1 MKKLLTLIVSTLLII
16 MCAGMTVMAAPKDF
30 AGDESWVITFFTTDN
45 AGNLQNYK
53 VEGDSA
59 ASKSVALSEVLSGLS
74 ISGTVSKAESS
85 DPTLL
90 SVSQDTTGAYVIT
103 PLKLFGYSDNPTV
116 SVTFTDSASPVS
128 FFVTCTTI
136 NCDLISVE
144 DCTVSSIPASTFT
157 GNEIRPTV
165 NVSYKSDHG
174 NITFVEGTDYTL
186 SYDNNVNAGNSA
198 KVIINGLGTD
208 TTDPAY
214 SGSRLVGS
222 SAISFTIKP
231 YPITVTV
238 KGKTKT
244 VAYTGNERNIAGYD
258 IESSDKYLYPVVKY
272 GNTSSSVYYDFT
284 GDATAKGTNPGT
296 YKMSLDQSQFKNN
309 NDNFS
314 VTFNITDGSLE
325 IEKKK
330 LTGVKMES
338 RTFDYTGDYNP
349 SYRPNGVPAD
359 AKTLYGTD
367 PNNVNSQS
375 SRMFKNVGK
384 YDIYYKIDENDP
396 NYTCD
401 PGQAV
406 ITITPLTAQL
416 EWPAAYTNENDIKPV
431 VKNLVSGDKCD
442 VTVTV
447 TKGANSIVCKAT
459 ALSNPNYKLP
469 TTDLT
474 RTYEIA
480 STVSKS
486 SSTVTSLGKSG
497 GSSNTGS
504 SGSSSS
510 SKASGS
516 SKTSSSGSSATSNAS
531 TSSSKNASS
540 TTSSGTSSTESLF
553 DESSFVGD
561 DPLNERGAA
570 SSDILEKDDTNDM
583 MAEEE
588 ILYDESFDEAVSDP
602 VEADG
607 YEEDEYYGEESYS
620 VDNGVYDSEHD
631 MTYGRAVHL
640 ASPDRF
646 RVIYAI
652 LIVAILSCVA
662 AGIVFLIIFCRKTR
676 KN

>member
-1 MKKLLTLIVSTLLII
+1 
-16 MCAGMTVMAAPKDF
+16 MCAGMTVLAAPQDF
-30 AGDESWVITFFTTDN
+30 IGNESWVITFFSTDN
-45 AGNLQNYK
+45 TGNLIKYK
-53 VEGDSA
+53 VEGEATDP
-59 ASKSVALSEVLSGLS
+59 KSVLLSDVLTGLS
-74 ISGTVSKAESS
+74 VSGTVSKAESS
-85 DPTLL
+85 DVTLL
-90 SVSQDTTGAYVIT
+90 SVSQDTTGAYIIT
-103 PLKLFGYSDNPTV
+103 PLKLFGYTDNP
-116 SVTFTDSASPVS
+116 SINVTFTDSTSPVAIS
-128 FFVTCTTI
+128 VNCTTI

-144 DCTVSSIPASTFT
+144 DCTISSIPASTYT
-157 GNEIRPTV
+157 GNEIKPTV
-165 NVSYKSDHG
+165 NVSYRSDRG

-186 SYDNNVNAGNSA
+186 TYDNNVNASNNA
-198 KVIINGLGTD
+198 KVTINGLGTD

-231 YPITVTV
+231 YPVTVTV
-238 KGKTKT
+238 KGKTKS
-244 VAYTGNERNIAGYD
+244 VAYTGNERSVAGYD

-296 YKMSLDQSQFKNN
+296 YNMSLAVNQFKNN
-309 NDNFS
+309 NSNFN
-314 VTFNITDGSLE
+314 VTFNVTDGSLE

-338 RTFDYTGDYNP
+338 RTFEYTGDYNP

-367 PNNVNSQS
+367 PNNVTSQS

-416 EWPAAYTNENDIKPV
+416 EWPAAYTGESDIKPV

-447 TKGANSIVCKAT
+447 TKGTNSVVCKAT
-459 ALSNPNYKLP
+459 ALSNSNYRLP

-474 RTYEIA
+474 RTYEITSTA
-480 STVSKS
+480 SNSASGSAS
-486 SSTVTSLGKSG
+486 SSGKSG

-504 SGSSSS
+504 SGSSSAS
-510 SKASGS
+510 NKKTSGS
-516 SKTSSSGSSATSNAS
+516 SSTTSNAS
-531 TSSSKNASS
+531 TSASKNTASAS
-540 TTSSGTSSTESLF
+540 ATGTSASDSLF
-553 DESSFVGD
+553 DESSFIGD
-561 DPLNERGAA
+561 DPLNERGTA
-570 SSDILEKDDTNDM
+570 SSDTLEKDNSNDM
-583 MAEEE
+583 PVEEE
-588 ILYDESFDEAVSDP
+588 ILYDESFDEAVSDS

-607 YEEDEYYGEESYS
+607 YVEDENYDEESYI
-620 VDNGVYDSEHD
+620 VDTGVYDSEHD
-631 MTYGRAVHL
+631 MTYGRTVHL

-646 RVIYAI
+646 KVIYTI

-662 AGIVFLIIFCRKTR
+662 AGIVFLIVYCRKTR
-676 KN
+676 KH

>member
-1 MKKLLTLIVSTLLII
+1 MKKLLTLISSALLII
-16 MCAGMTVMAAPKDF
+16 MCAGMTVLAAPQDF
-30 AGDESWVITFFTTDN
+30 SGNESWVITFYSTDN
-45 AGNLQNYK
+45 AGNLLKYK

-59 ASKSVALSEVLSGLS
+59 DPKAVALSDVLNGLS
-74 ISGTVSKAESS
+74 VSGTVSKAESS
-85 DPTLL
+85 DATLL
-90 SVSQDTTGAYVIT
+90 SVSQDTTGAYIIT
-103 PLKLFGYSDNPTV
+103 PLKLFGYTDNPTV
-116 SVTFTDSASPVS
+116 NITFSDSTSPVS
-128 FFVTCTTI
+128 ISVNCTTI

-144 DCTVSSIPASTFT
+144 DCTISSIPASTYT
-157 GNEIRPTV
+157 GNEIKPTV
-165 NVSYKSDHG
+165 NVSYRSDRG

-186 SYDNNVNAGNSA
+186 TYDNNVNASNNA
-198 KVIINGLGTD
+198 KVTINGLGTD

-231 YPITVTV
+231 YPVTVTV
-238 KGKTKT
+238 KGKTKS
-244 VAYTGNERNIAGYD
+244 VAYTGNERSVAGYD

-296 YKMSLDQSQFKNN
+296 YNMSLAVNQFKNN
-309 NDNFS
+309 NSNFN
-314 VTFNITDGSLE
+314 VTFNVTDGSLE

-338 RTFDYTGDYNP
+338 RTFEYTGDYNP

-367 PNNVNSQS
+367 PNNVTSQS

-416 EWPAAYTNENDIKPV
+416 EWPAAYTSESDIKPV

-447 TKGANSIVCKAT
+447 TKGTNSVVCKAT
-459 ALSNPNYKLP
+459 ALSNSNYRLP

-474 RTYEIA
+474 RTYEITSTA
-480 STVSKS
+480 SNSASGSAS
-486 SSTVTSLGKSG
+486 SSGKSG

-504 SGSSSS
+504 SGSSSAS
-510 SKASGS
+510 NKKTSGS
-516 SKTSSSGSSATSNAS
+516 SSTTSNAS
-531 TSSSKNASS
+531 TSASKNTASAS
-540 TTSSGTSSTESLF
+540 ATGTSASDSLF
-553 DESSFVGD
+553 DESSFIGD
-561 DPLNERGAA
+561 DPLNERGTA
-570 SSDILEKDDTNDM
+570 SSDTLEKDNSNDM
-583 MAEEE
+583 PVEEE
-588 ILYDESFDEAVSDP
+588 ILYDESFDEAVSDS

-607 YEEDEYYGEESYS
+607 YVEDENYDEESYI
-620 VDNGVYDSEHD
+620 VDTGVYDSEHD

-652 LIVAILSCVA
+652 LIVAILSCVV
-662 AGIVFLIIFCRKTR
+662 AGIVFLIIFCRMTQ